1 MSERRA
7 YRGHLQVFTR
17 RRLGGF
23 FLAGKVHALMID
35 YPMRALKNALVGSTY
50 PTIIKQG

>member
-17 RRLGGF
+17 RWLGG